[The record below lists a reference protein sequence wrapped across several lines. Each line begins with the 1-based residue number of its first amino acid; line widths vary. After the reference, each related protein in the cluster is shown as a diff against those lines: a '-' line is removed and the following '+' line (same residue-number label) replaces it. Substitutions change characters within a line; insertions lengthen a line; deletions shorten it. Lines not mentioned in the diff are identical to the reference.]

1 MGRFRAILAICL
13 ALAAAAGAAMT
24 WLHSRHTVS
33 VAPITEGQPSTVSLV
48 YNPQLLLLT
57 MLLAIAAGVL
67 VVLGVA
73 ALCRGRRRVSAA
85 SKRSSQ

>member
-24 WLHSRHTVS
+24 WLSSRHTVS
-33 VAPITEGQPSTVSLV
+33 VAPITDGQPSTVSLV
-48 YNPQLLLLT
+48 YDPQLLLLT

-73 ALCRGRRRVSAA
+73 ALWRGRRHVSAA
-85 SKRSSQ
+85 PKRSSR